1 MVKKLLKE
9 KKEKGSESQEHQEA
23 RKKDEAKVL
32 ARNKQKEKA
41 KEKLDEE
48 SRGSYLRLE
57 QFRLITSIVNQ
68 SKTKLL

>member
-57 QFRLITSIVNQ
+57 
-68 SKTKLL
+68 